1 LDRAALLAAYAEVT
15 AVFRA
20 VWQWRDVMA
29 QFGAKIASI
38 GGDRDDADRSM
49 MLSSNR
55 SRLPVKPEGTSWRI
69 KRRECLACP

>member
-29 QFGAKIASI
+29 RFGAKIASI
-38 GGDRDDADRSM
+38 GGDRCDD
-49 MLSSNR
+49 
-55 SRLPVKPEGTSWRI
+55 SR
-69 KRRECLACP
+69 KRRTPPRQARGLALADQAAENA